1 MRERHRST
9 RPADEPIF
17 TSPTGMDFEK
27 RRLIVPP
34 GIITVISG
42 NLSQTSKTASFTAGD
57 ETVILADATNSA
69 IEITLPAAAAK
80 ANKVYY
86 IKKVDNSG
94 NSVTIKGDSSSEK
107 IDGEEKAILT
117 LSKQSI
123 MIICSGTTEVVD
135 SYWHIIGG
143 EYVKMEEIVKEGN
156 ETQGKILNLLILF
169 KKALKKMSNLDLKED

>member
-1 MRERHRST
+1 
-9 RPADEPIF
+9 
-17 TSPTGMDFEK
+17 FEQLNEAIK
-27 RRLIVPP
+27 GLPEGVQNAMKAAIKEA
-34 GIITVISG
+34 SG
-42 NLSQTSKTASFTAGD
+42 
-57 ETVILADATNSA
+57 DARA
-69 IEITLPAAAAK
+69 AAAAAAK